1 MIFQFK
7 KNGVFNKKID
17 FFSKEL
23 IFQKKWIF
31 QKKNIFKVFFPSSNF
46 FEQIETNYKIKR
58 KPIECCR
65 IGKHKNNGF
74 LCNLLTYLFGRVKCD
89 KPTSKS
95 QSRFDWFDL
104 FCVLI
109 SIEPYDLLWFL
120 LKHKKIYNLSVYN
133 YIFKYRNSFTWML
146 IGVLNTGC

>member
-1 MIFQFK
+1 M
-7 KNGVFNKKID
+7 VFSIEK
-17 FFSKEL
+17 L
-23 IFQKKWIF
+23 IFFENNWFFRRNEFFNQKICSKCF
-31 QKKNIFKVFFPSSNF
+31 SLLLTSLNKSKLNIKIIESQLIVFELRN
-46 FEQIETNYKIKR
+46 TKITV
-58 KPIECCR
+58 
-65 IGKHKNNGF
+65 F
-74 LCNLLTYLFGRVKCD
+74 LCNLLTYLFGCVKCD

-120 LKHKKIYNLSVYN
+120 LLHKKIYNLSVYN